1 MAAVIG
7 GLESLFGAVV
17 GAMILG
23 FAINFSTT
31 YISAKLFFPTAF
43 IVLVAVL
50 LLKPGGLFGS
60 KKGRSA

>member
-1 MAAVIG
+1 
-7 GLESLFGAVV
+7 
-17 GAMILG
+17 MILG
-23 FAINFSTT
+23 FAINFATT
-31 YISAKLFFPTAF
+31 YISAMLFFPTAF